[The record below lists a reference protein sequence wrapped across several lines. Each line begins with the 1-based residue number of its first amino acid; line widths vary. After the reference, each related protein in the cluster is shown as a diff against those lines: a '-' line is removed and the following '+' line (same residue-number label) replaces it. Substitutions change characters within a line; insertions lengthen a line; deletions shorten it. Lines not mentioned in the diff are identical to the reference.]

1 MWRIK
6 TTATIALYM
15 HSDTQVC
22 LLGKSIP
29 ADANVFFYF
38 ESTTQQ
44 SDNFSVT
51 INECARKILAM
62 KNGDKIIEKIER
74 KVKDGNLSLKSRAE
88 KYQEQCPHAHNM
100 YMCVASEFEE
110 DTERRFRGSYQQSRE
125 NTSKAKTRP

>member
-1 MWRIK
+1 
-6 TTATIALYM
+6 M

-88 KYQEQCPHAHNM
+88 KYQEQCPHVHVG

>member
-1 MWRIK
+1 M
-6 TTATIALYM
+6 
-15 HSDTQVC
+15 
-22 LLGKSIP
+22 
-29 ADANVFFYF
+29 FFYF

-88 KYQEQCPHAHNM
+88 KYQEQCPHVHVHVVG
-100 YMCVASEFEE
+100 YMCVASEFSQ
-110 DTERRFRGSYQQSRE
+110 TYYI
-125 NTSKAKTRP
+125 